1 MCSYD
6 EAPISK
12 IVRRVSIRLI
22 PLTLAAPCL
31 CALLSA
37 QAAHPGA
44 EHLLEAL
51 ILVVRFEVPHSLPIL
66 LCALLSAGLYALLFR
81 QKAAGAWR
89 RWALRLCLM
98 LPCLLEL
105 LLHSVW

>member
-1 MCSYD
+1 MFSH
-6 EAPISK
+6 EEVSVSK
-12 IVRRVSIRLI
+12 LVRRAALRLI
-22 PLTLAAPCL
+22 PAAVIALFL

-37 QAAHPGA
+37 RSAHPGA
-44 EHLLEAL
+44 ERLLEAL
-51 ILVVRFEVPHSLPIL
+51 ILVVRFEVPHTLPIL
-66 LCALLSAGLYALLFR
+66 LCALLAAGLYVLLF
-81 QKAAGAWR
+81 QTIQGVWR

>member
-12 IVRRVSIRLI
+12 IVRRVLLRLI
-22 PLTLAAPCL
+22 PLTLAALYL
-31 CALLSA
+31 CALLSTRC
-37 QAAHPGA
+37 AHPGA

-66 LCALLSAGLYALLFR
+66 LCALLSAGLFALLF

-89 RWALRLCLM
+89 RWALRLCPA